1 MIEALILKNGQPVA
15 KVEIKNI
22 NVNEDGT
29 ADYQVRFGVERGSAV
44 GLHRRLVFSFPR
56 KRLNVLALLRLSLE
70 TLNEKELELERDFDP
85 DEAEAPVSSDLAR
98 RLSGPLREIQAGFSR
113 LHRH

>member
-1 MIEALILKNGQPVA
+1 MIEALVFKNGEPVA

-22 NVNEDGT
+22 HVHEDGT

-44 GLHRRLVFSFPR
+44 GLHRRLVFRFPR

-85 DEAEAPVSSDLAR
+85 DEAPVSPDLAR
-98 RLSGPLREIQAGFSR
+98 RLGGAMREIQAGFSR
-113 LHRH
+113 LYRH